1 MEAKAYIK
9 NVKISPKKIRILLDD
24 VKKMNPYQAVDHLYY
39 TPNKAAKILY
49 KAIKSAI
56 DNAKN
61 LSKEAGDLKF
71 KTLLIEEGRKLKRS
85 RAGGR
90 GAAKPIIRRYSHIKV
105 VLETDKSHS
114 VPAKTAGT
122 SRDKE
127 VKSSTLSSSTVQR
140 HPRENGDPDSGF
152 PPTRE

>member
-9 NVKISPKKIRILLDD
+9 NVKISPKKIRFLLDD
-24 VKKMNPYQAVDHLYY
+24 VKKMDPYKAINHLYY

-61 LSKEAGDLKF
+61 LSKDTVGLKF
-71 KTLLIEEGRKLKRS
+71 KTLLIEEGRKLKRF

-90 GAAKPIIRRYSHIKV
+90 GNAKPILKRYSHIKV
-105 VLETDKSHS
+105 VLESS
-114 VPAKTAGT
+114 
-122 SRDKE
+122 E
-127 VKSSTLSSSTVQR
+127 VKSLEKSSSQKEEPVKALKSK
-140 HPRENGDPDSGF
+140 GKSKADSKSSL
-152 PPTRE
+152 E